1 MKPGE
6 RIHPRPVMNDAQRRY
21 HHGPLQPMQAAPTG
35 DIFETLF
42 GRLLAKVKR

>member
-6 RIHPRPVMNDAQRRY
+6 RLHPRPVMNDAQRRH
-21 HHGPLQPMQAAPTG
+21 HHGPLQPMPRQSP

-42 GRLLAKVKR
+42 AKLLAKVKG